1 MYSLD
6 INFLKDR
13 QLGGSSDRG
22 GGKVAKKP
30 MELGA
35 STPIIAGGAVLAILP
50 SLALG
55 AWWLINAQKAK
66 LDNEINTIKAELGDP
81 QANSQK
87 IQSLQQE
94 LDRATQETKAL
105 VDVFNQ
111 IKPWSA
117 VLEDIRN
124 QTPTGVQINS
134 IEQNQGAGGANAPTP
149 SGNLL
154 VKGFAQS
161 YKDVNNFF
169 LTLQRSDF
177 IDASKTKLE
186 KATLTDNPTTLD
198 LGALP
203 EGQNI
208 SVELPKVIEYSMNAA
223 FNNKP
228 ATQLLRELERNSAL
242 GLVTRIKTIEQKGLN
257 KL

>member
-6 INFLKDR
+6 VNFLKDR
-13 QLGGSSDRG
+13 QVGGSGDRG
-22 GGKVAKKP
+22 GSKVKKRE
-30 MELGA
+30 MELGTMA
-35 STPIIAGGAVLAILP
+35 PVIAGGAVLAILP

-55 AWWLINAQKAK
+55 AWWLINMQKAK
-66 LDNEINTIKAELGDP
+66 LDNEVNAIKAELGDP
-81 QANSQK
+81 QANNQK

-94 LDRATQETKAL
+94 LDRASQETKAL

-124 QTPTGVQINS
+124 QTPAGVQLNS
-134 IEQNQGAGGANAPTP
+134 IEQSQTGGGANAPAPTN
-149 SGNLL
+149 NLIL
-154 VKGFAQS
+154 KGYAQS
-161 YKDVNNFF
+161 YKDVNNFY

-177 IDASKTKLE
+177 INPASTKLE
-186 KATLTDNPTTLD
+186 KANLIENPNT
-198 LGALP
+198 
-203 EGQNI
+203 
-208 SVELPKVIEYSMNAA
+208 VELSIPIAAKNVTIELPDVVDYSINAA

-228 ATQLLRELERNSAL
+228 ASQLLRELERNSAL